1 MISQRNLTTSL
12 SGTSLT
18 SLSKMAR
25 IGLIC
30 SGLILASCVR
40 ITPAEQSLPG
50 SSEPGGV
57 IITLTPLPPSGTPP
71 PSATPS
77 TTPSL
82 TPSATATEGPT
93 PTATIPPLPTSD
105 PRYGLNLAAP
115 SYTDGFNSHVTWAG
129 PNFEGALNMIVDGN
143 LVAEDRLA
151 DGFFWWSTTVPDIEA
166 GNVYV
171 EITAQPGECAEKD
184 SYGLALRVDSIN
196 RNSGYALEFSCDGAY
211 RMRKLFAGR
220 VDTLIE
226 WTDSNEINDG
236 PNSSNQMGLL
246 ADGTRIA
253 LYANGELLETIEDPT
268 FYSGNYALYS
278 NAETTPGFTVAFD
291 DFMLWYI
298 LP

>member
-1 MISQRNLTTSL
+1 MI
-12 SGTSLT
+12 
-18 SLSKMAR
+18 
-25 IGLIC
+25 
-30 SGLILASCVR
+30 
-40 ITPAEQSLPG
+40 
-50 SSEPGGV
+50 
-57 IITLTPLPPSGTPP
+57 
-71 PSATPS
+71 
-77 TTPSL
+77 
-82 TPSATATEGPT
+82 
-93 PTATIPPLPTSD
+93 
-105 PRYGLNLAAP
+105 
-115 SYTDGFNSHVTWAG
+115 TDG
-129 PNFEGALNMIVDGN
+129 I

-171 EITAQPGECAEKD
+171 EITAEPGECVEKD
-184 SYGLALRVDSIN
+184 SYGLAVRVDSIN

-226 WTDSNEINDG
+226 WTDSSEINKG
-236 PNSSNQMGLL
+236 PNSTNQMGLL
-246 ADGTRIA
+246 ADGNQIA

-278 NAETTPGFTVAFD
+278 NAELTPGFTVDFD